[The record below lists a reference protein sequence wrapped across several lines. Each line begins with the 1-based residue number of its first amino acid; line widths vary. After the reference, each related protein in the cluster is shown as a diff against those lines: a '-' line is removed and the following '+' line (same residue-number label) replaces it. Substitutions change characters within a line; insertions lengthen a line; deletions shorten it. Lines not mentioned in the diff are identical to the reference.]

1 MWKLRPG
8 QQFSNLSTHRGHLE
22 RFLGPWAS
30 VPRLQLAL
38 LAWGPHLENHNSK
51 EFWDYFQSNGEP
63 RNSHCVLDSTGLRF
77 LQSRN
82 DSDDYFP
89 SLFRPLLAPPTQKI
103 GQMARG
109 VLPLVHSVTRR
120 PPSPRAGPQFLPLTV
135 IPWLITGPSSWN
147 TPSGFCFSRISHL
160 TAPQRTSESMAM
172 RLAAREKTLT
182 T

>member
-1 MWKLRPG
+1 MRRPRGWTERGSNVKMWKLRPG

-38 LAWGPHLENHNSK
+38 LAWRPHLENHNSK

-89 SLFRPLLAPPTQKI
+89 SLFRPLPAPNTVNWAS
-103 GQMARG
+103 GRG
-109 VLPLVHSVTRR
+109 C
-120 PPSPRAGPQFLPLTV
+120 
-135 IPWLITGPSSWN
+135 PSSCPFRD
-147 TPSGFCFSRISHL
+147 TQAPLSPSRASIPASYNHFLVYHGSVLLEYSIGFL
-160 TAPQRTSESMAM
+160 
-172 RLAAREKTLT
+172 LL
-182 T
+182 